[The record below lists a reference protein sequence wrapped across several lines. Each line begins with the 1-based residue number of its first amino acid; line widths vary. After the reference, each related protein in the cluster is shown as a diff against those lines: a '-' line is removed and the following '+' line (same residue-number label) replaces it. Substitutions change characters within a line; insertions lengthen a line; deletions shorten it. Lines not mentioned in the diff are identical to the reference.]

1 MSERDQEGF
10 LGRWARLKRQ
20 ARTGE
25 AEAAADEGVRE
36 EAAADKGEE
45 REVAILDAPAGEA
58 PERPRPLTREDF
70 SDVDFDALDF
80 NSDYRRF
87 MAAGV
92 PDDVR
97 NQALRKLW
105 ASDPVLTMHDG
116 LDDYCGDYTDA
127 ATVPAGVV
135 KTAYRVGK
143 GFLSDAEVAEWEKL
157 GKPPAEADT
166 RQVASAEQA
175 PSVSAESEC
184 TSPTDALPSSSEA
197 TAPLSS
203 QADGD
208 QTSAEGGSPAESAAI
223 VPEATEAK
231 AT

>member
-1 MSERDQEGF
+1 MSERDQESF
-10 LGRWARLKRQ
+10 VGRWARLKRQ

-25 AEAAADEGVRE
+25 AEPAAGEDLREGTIAGDGAESGVAALRPPAD
-36 EAAADKGEE
+36 
-45 REVAILDAPAGEA
+45 DAPEC
-58 PERPRPLTREDF
+58 PRPLTREDF
-70 SDVDFDALDF
+70 ADIDFDALDF

-97 NQALRKLW
+97 NEALRKLW

-127 ATVPAGVV
+127 ATVPAGIV

-143 GFLSDAEVAEWEKL
+143 GFLSDAELAEWDRL
-157 GKPPAEADT
+157 GKPPADDEA
-166 RQVASAEQA
+166 RRVAVAEQDA
-175 PSVSAESEC
+175 PAAD
-184 TSPTDALPSSSEA
+184 DAPPLPSHTA
-197 TAPLSS
+197 TAP
-203 QADGD
+203 
-208 QTSAEGGSPAESAAI
+208 P
-223 VPEATEAK
+223 ATEAAAPPPSPADGEPTSADIAVAAPEDTGSK